1 MVTKETGMFCL
12 NSTCT
17 RQDEAK
23 AGQGKL
29 ADSDEKL
36 PEAAVITRVDNFP
49 LTDEQAAKIKTI
61 HERAAAEVRNI
72 LGWK

>member
-17 RQDEAK
+17 RQDEAETGPCIP
-23 AGQGKL
+23 AEMGGKT
-29 ADSDEKL
+29 
-36 PEAAVITRVDNFP
+36 PGAAVVTRVDNFS

-61 HERAAAEVRNI
+61 HERAAAEIKII
-72 LGWK
+72 LGW